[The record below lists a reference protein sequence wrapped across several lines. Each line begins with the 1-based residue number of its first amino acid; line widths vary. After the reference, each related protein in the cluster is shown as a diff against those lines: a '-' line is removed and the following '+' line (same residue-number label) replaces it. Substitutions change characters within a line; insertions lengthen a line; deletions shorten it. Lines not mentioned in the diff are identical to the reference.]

1 MNTRVLVSVFAI
13 VALALGFGIVANSVN
28 AQEEKPQT
36 LIGTVSVSDDD
47 DGNITAVKLTVGE
60 TVYNV
65 TLDENGRKLGA
76 QMADKKAEVTA
87 IVREQDDE
95 KWLVVKSFKEVK
107 EEEATGEG
115 NGTEEGKGLPSFWL
129 LVRVRGW

>member
-1 MNTRVLVSVFAI
+1 MNSRVLVSVFAI
-13 VALALGFGIVANSVN
+13 VALALSLGIVANSVN
-28 AQEEKPQT
+28 AEEEKPQT

-60 TVYNV
+60 TAYNV
-65 TLDENGRKLGA
+65 TLDANGRKLGA
-76 QMADKKAEVTA
+76 EMAGKKAEVTA

-107 EEEATGEG
+107 KEEAP
-115 NGTEEGKGLPSFWL
+115 EE
-129 LVRVRGW
+129 

>member
-28 AQEEKPQT
+28 AEEEKPQT

-107 EEEATGEG
+107 REEAP
-115 NGTEEGKGLPSFWL
+115 EE
-129 LVRVRGW
+129 